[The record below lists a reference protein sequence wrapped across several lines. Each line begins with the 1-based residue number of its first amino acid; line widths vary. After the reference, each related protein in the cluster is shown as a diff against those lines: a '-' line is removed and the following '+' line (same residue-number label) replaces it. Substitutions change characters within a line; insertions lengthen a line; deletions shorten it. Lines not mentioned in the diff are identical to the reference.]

1 MWERESTLNG
11 FHEKAPEVDATKAR
25 LLHAKVRAFID
36 ALQEHTEPT
45 KAVHISLSLSENFNN
60 LLVEAGREFPEL
72 AEALPRHISSTGA
85 FYSAGKAE
93 ATYLDVEIYA
103 RQIAN
108 MLGAVDG
115 ESTVPERPRQ
125 RRR

>member
-11 FHEKAPEVDATKAR
+11 FHEKAPALDAAKSR
-25 LLHAKVRAFID
+25 LLQAKVRAFID

-108 MLGAVDG
+108 MLGVVDG
-115 ESTVPERPRQ
+115 EPPETDRPRP